1 MALDRQHTEELNMLQ
16 SILLAVLLATA
27 SLIIDPLIVK
37 AILVLLA
44 IVVLMG
50 GTVRG
55 QRE

>member
-1 MALDRQHTEELNMLQ
+1 MLQ
-16 SILLAVLLATA
+16 SILLAVLLATL

-37 AILVLLA
+37 AILVLLG

-55 QRE
+55 QHD

>member
-1 MALDRQHTEELNMLQ
+1 MLQ

-55 QRE
+55 QHD